1 MLIRCPGPLSSPG
14 CGEESPTQSGYLD
27 MKIDI
32 WSDIVCPWC
41 YIGKRR
47 FEAAL
52 ALFAHRDEVA
62 VRWHSFQLD
71 PTTPTHPIGGYAERL
86 AVKYGR
92 TVPQAQQSLDDM
104 TAAAAGEG
112 LDFRFDLA
120 AAGNTLDAHRL
131 LHLAAER
138 GVQDA
143 LKERLLL
150 AVFTE
155 GAATSEHEVLVELA
169 VEVGLDAAEVRA
181 VLGSD
186 LYATEV
192 AADQEQ
198 AQRFGIS
205 GVPFFVIDN
214 AYGVSGAQPAEALL
228 EVLDKAWADAHPL
241 TMVTSSGASV
251 SCEGDTCAV

>member
-1 MLIRCPGPLSSPG
+1 
-14 CGEESPTQSGYLD
+14 

-52 ALFAHRDEVA
+52 PQFDHRDAVE

-71 PTTPTHPIGGYAERL
+71 PTTPTHPTGGYAERL

-92 TVPQAQQSLDDM
+92 TVAQAQQSLDDM
-104 TAAAAGEG
+104 TAAAAAEG
-112 LDFRFDLA
+112 LDFHFDKA
-120 AAGNTLDAHRL
+120 AAGGTFDAHRL
-131 LHLAAER
+131 LHLAADH

-143 LKERLLL
+143 LKERLML

-155 GAATSEHEVLVELA
+155 GAATSEPEVLIALA

-181 VLGSD
+181 VLDSD
-186 LYATEV
+186 RYADAV
-192 AADQEQ
+192 HADQQQ

-205 GVPFFVIDN
+205 GVPFFVVDD
-214 AYGVSGAQPAEALL
+214 AYGVSGAKPADTLL
-228 EVLDKAWADAHPL
+228 EVLNKAWSDSHPL
-241 TMVTSSGASV
+241 TMVTASGGQAGASCDGD
-251 SCEGDTCAV
+251 SCMV

>member
-1 MLIRCPGPLSSPG
+1 
-14 CGEESPTQSGYLD
+14 

-41 YIGKRR
+41 FIGKRR

-52 ALFAHRDEVA
+52 ARFAHRDEVQ

-71 PTTPTHPIGGYAERL
+71 PTTPAHPTGGYAERL

-92 TVPQAQQSLDDM
+92 TVAQAQQSLDDM

-112 LDFRFDLA
+112 LDFHFEKA
-120 AAGNTLDAHRL
+120 AAGGTLDAHRL

-143 LKERLLL
+143 LKERLML

-155 GAATSEHEVLVELA
+155 GAATSEHDVLVALA
-169 VEVGLDAAEVRA
+169 VEVGLEEAEVRA
-181 VLGSD
+181 VLDSED
-186 LYATEV
+186 YAAEV
-192 AADQEQ
+192 QADQAQ
-198 AQRFGIS
+198 AQRYGIS
-205 GVPFFVIDN
+205 GVPFFVVDD
-214 AYGVSGAQPAEALL
+214 AYGVSGAQPAEVLL
-228 EVLDKAWADAHPL
+228 EVLEKAWADSHPL
-241 TMVTSSGASV
+241 TMVTSGEAGAA
-251 SCEGDTCAV
+251 CEGDTCVV